1 MAGALSLLLIGT
13 LLTRPSAS
21 AAVLRIGLYII
32 VPFLVY
38 LAEAVIR
45 DLPLNIYRLYHL
57 AFGVMVLF
65 VILTLKFTR
74 RRKGFKTTPMDF
86 LVLFI
91 ALLVPNIPD
100 TRILSMHMGMIAA
113 QMIAFL
119 FGFEVLIGELRG
131 ELKRQTIFVALAFAT
146 IPVKYLLS

>member
-1 MAGALSLLLIGT
+1 MVERFRPIRFSRAGVRGLKVSATLSVNDRVKEIW
-13 LLTRPSAS
+13 
-21 AAVLRIGLYII
+21 AAGKNV
-32 VPFLVY
+32 
-38 LAEAVIR
+38 
-45 DLPLNIYRLYHL
+45 YHL

-100 TRILSMHMGMIAA
+100 TRILNMHMGMIAA

-131 ELKRQTIFVALAFAT
+131 ELKRQTIFVALAFAI
-146 IPVKYLLS
+146 IPIKYLWG

>member
-1 MAGALSLLLIGT
+1 M
-13 LLTRPSAS
+13 
-21 AAVLRIGLYII
+21 
-32 VPFLVY
+32 
-38 LAEAVIR
+38 
-45 DLPLNIYRLYHL
+45 

-65 VILTLKFTR
+65 VILTLRFTR

-100 TRILSMHMGMIAA
+100 TRIQSLHMGMVAA
-113 QMIAFL
+113 QIIAFL

-131 ELKRQTIFVALAFAT
+131 ELKRQMVFAAIIFAT
-146 IPVKYLLS
+146 IPIKYLLA